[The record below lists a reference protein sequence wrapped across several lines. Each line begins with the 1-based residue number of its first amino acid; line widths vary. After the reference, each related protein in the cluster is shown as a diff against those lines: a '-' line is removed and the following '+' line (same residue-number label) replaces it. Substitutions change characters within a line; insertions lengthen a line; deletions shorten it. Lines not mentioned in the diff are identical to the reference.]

1 MEEDKSLGLPKPI
14 GRGKGNYPR
23 DPAKHW
29 KQLEALRSH
38 STMKSVLAQLRRQ
51 VEIDSQNLAYERQA
65 FERVKE
71 EFAEIVRAAIS
82 EVNTSPPVLARPSSP
97 LLSLK

>member
-1 MEEDKSLGLPKPI
+1 MEEDKSKSIEGP
-14 GRGKGNYPR
+14 GRGRYPR
-23 DPAKHW
+23 DPLKHA

-38 STMKSVLAQLRRQ
+38 ATMKSVLAQLRRQ
-51 VEIDSQNLAYERQA
+51 VEDDTRNLAYERQA

-71 EFAEIVRAAIS
+71 KFAEIVRAALS
-82 EVNTSPPVLARPSSP
+82 EVVTQRPSSP

>member
-1 MEEDKSLGLPKPI
+1 MEESTTIEQED
-14 GRGKGNYPR
+14 GRGRGRYPR
-23 DPAKHW
+23 DPVKHA

-71 EFAEIVRAAIS
+71 EFAEIVRAALS
-82 EVNTSPPVLARPSSP
+82 EASPQRPSSP